1 MEPQTIQ
8 WEAAEHEHKER
19 STDWFWTVG
28 IVVVAGAITAIIL
41 ENFLFAIVI
50 LLAGFAIT
58 LFNARRPVVHEFEL
72 SQRGL
77 RIGSKRYPY
86 LTLESFWVEDEQRP
100 DEPKLLVTSKKPFV
114 PHLVIPLGNLDPQNV
129 REFLLPLLKEEEQRE
144 SLAHHLFEW
153 FGL

>member
-1 MEPQTIQ
+1 MKPETIQ
-8 WEAAEHEHKER
+8 WEAAEHKHKER
-19 STDWFWTVG
+19 SVDWFWTVG

-77 RIGSKRYPY
+77 RIRSNPSGSRMNRDRMNRNCLSRQKNRSCRTSSSPSGI
-86 LTLESFWVEDEQRP
+86 LTRRMS
-100 DEPKLLVTSKKPFV
+100 
-114 PHLVIPLGNLDPQNV
+114 GNSS
-129 REFLLPLLKEEEQRE
+129 
-144 SLAHHLFEW
+144 SLS
-153 FGL
+153 